1 MEHLE
6 MEHLEMEHLEM
17 EHLEMEHLEMEH
29 LRVIKKCQHKLKW
42 NSESSVALACTVI
55 GLAL

>member
-1 MEHLE
+1 